1 MGALLAGGALSI
13 ANPAMAETAAPL
25 LPPQMGLAQCESLH
39 LACLWEDGGA
49 QGNLYDEQA
58 SIGRWNID
66 SWDGDNEISSIVNAT
81 NYCAKLWDNDNWTGT
96 GVVIRPHAENLNLGS
111 FNDKA
116 ESWQLYAC

>member
-1 MGALLAGGALSI
+1 L
-13 ANPAMAETAAPL
+13 NY
-25 LPPQMGLAQCESLH
+25 AQCYDLH

-49 QGNLYDEQA
+49 QGTNYHHQA
-58 SIGRWNID
+58 SINRWNID
-66 SWDGDNEISSIVNAT
+66 GWDGDNEISSILNNT

-96 GVVIRPHAENLNLGS
+96 SVVIRPHSEKLNLGS